1 MKSETITL
9 HKLKH
14 WLSKVLRDQ
23 ETDQSLMI
31 ILSKEFFTY
40 DAEYY
45 YENKY
50 SYISFISL
58 VSKRIKI

>member
-1 MKSETITL
+1 
-9 HKLKH
+9 
-14 WLSKVLRDQ
+14 
-23 ETDQSLMI
+23 MI
-31 ILSKEFFTY
+31 ILFKEFFTY

-50 SYISFISL
+50 SYMSSIYL

>member
-1 MKSETITL
+1 
-9 HKLKH
+9 
-14 WLSKVLRDQ
+14 
-23 ETDQSLMI
+23 MI
-31 ILSKEFFTY
+31 ILFKEFFTY

-50 SYISFISL
+50 SYIFFISL

>member
-1 MKSETITL
+1 
-9 HKLKH
+9 
-14 WLSKVLRDQ
+14 
-23 ETDQSLMI
+23 MI

-40 DAEYY
+40 DAECY

-50 SYISFISL
+50 SYIFFISL

>member
-1 MKSETITL
+1 
-9 HKLKH
+9 
-14 WLSKVLRDQ
+14 
-23 ETDQSLMI
+23 MI

-45 YENKY
+45 YKNKY
-50 SYISFISL
+50 SYIPSISL